1 MNFNKVIF
9 PQDTYALC
17 LETVNKVKFTRR
29 EIDIIAYLLSGKSA
43 KTIASCLSISPKTI
57 EAHMRNITMKVECN
71 SRDGII
77 DFIEKSD
84 KLSLIKEHYSSLLAQ
99 AAFEKLLIRV
109 SKLLGSEI
117 PTCVIIFWE
126 EDESHTSLIR
136 YLDNHLRLT
145 GIKTLVEARKEHSFV
160 ANFDK
165 DRETW
170 KTKFVL
176 YAISE
181 TKLKKLKKGDNVKK
195 EEIFSLLQKTSQS
208 SNCIIAL
215 LPEINI
221 ETDIHKKLD
230 DLSFVSILNQENY
243 YDFFFDLLKKMLQ
256 SLDLERI
263 FIDFKK
269 QNDPLYGCSK
279 TVNKEPSQEDIT
291 FEKQGFLHQK
301 ILHLNR
307 FLNFIKVKKSHL
319 FIGSILGVGVFC
331 TWFLISKQKE
341 SSQNQA
347 QQKGLAVRTDL
358 KVPTKSILLDRSQ
371 LMAKIENSLKGPN
384 EIQTVALVGI
394 GGAGKT
400 TIARHYAREQNANV
414 VWELNAESEESR
426 NDSFESL
433 ADVLSKTEEEKKKL
447 REVQDIKAVKEREDK
462 IILFV
467 RNKLKHH
474 SNWLLIYDN
483 VEKFTDIQRYF
494 PHDKCMGKRE
504 GYCYNKRQ

>member
-494 PHDKCMGKRE
+494 PHDQVHGEKGRLLL
-504 GYCYNKRQ
+504 